1 MNTDLSF
8 LTIILVVGLTFVI
21 LTIKEI
27 IKARK
32 RFNEEI
38 SILEELRDLEDKN
51 QKDKFKFG
59 K

>member
-38 SILEELRDLEDKN
+38 SILEELRNLEDKN